1 MKSHIPIDLIAH
13 ILCRLPVKSVL
24 RFLCVSKSWAELIKG
39 LGFIKTHLKRS
50 INSDRDC
57 TIIIDQIASVPSL
70 NFLSV
75 LFRHDNENCLPRA
88 MEIYP
93 PLQGRPKRETTIVD
107 YCNGLVCLHNN
118 VKEIA
123 LWNPLIR
130 KYKKLPSEPVQ
141 RPSGFEDSLWST
153 EYAFGHDPHNNDY
166 KVVRIAQFCEGHR
179 PLLIIGIEVKI
190 YSLILQ
196 AWKKVEEPGPNKLP
210 WISSSPAVST
220 NGAAHWFTIP
230 DRSVPGQEILAFDF
244 ANNEK
249 FLFYKTPVQPID
261 TDDIQKTGLGVLG
274 GCLCFVVNDCKNMC
288 HEVWLMKEYGVENS
302 WTKVYK
308 IDLRANKISSNSNFE
323 FFKPLKFSRDRKKV
337 LLENSGN
344 LFWYDL
350 EKERSKRLKVQNL
363 PVLFRPL
370 TSTGSLLLLDDGDS
384 VTDPKQNKI
393 KKSR

>member
-13 ILCRLPVKSVL
+13 ILCRLPVKSVV

-39 LGFIKTHLKRS
+39 LGFINTHLKRS

-75 LFRHDNENCLPRA
+75 LFRHDNENCLPKA

-93 PLQGRPKRETTIVD
+93 PLQGRPERETTIVD
-107 YCNGLVCLHNN
+107 YCNGLVCLHNC

-153 EYAFGHDPHNNDY
+153 VYAFGHDPHNDDY
-166 KVVRIAQFCEGHR
+166 KVVRIAQFCEGDR

-190 YSLILQ
+190 YSLKLQ
-196 AWKKVEEPGPNKLP
+196 AWKKVAEQGPNMLP

-220 NGAAHWFTIP
+220 NGAAHWLTIP

-244 ANNEK
+244 SNNEK

-274 GCLCFVVNDCKNMC
+274 GCLCFVVNDCKNMY
-288 HEVWLMKEYGVENS
+288 HDVWLMKEYGVESS

-308 IDLRANKISSNSNFE
+308 TDLRANKIYSNLNSE
-323 FFKPLKFSRDRKKV
+323 FVKPLKFSRDGKKV
-337 LLENSGN
+337 LLENSKN

-350 EKERSKRLKVQNL
+350 EKNRSKRLKVRNL

-370 TSTGSLLLLDDGDS
+370 TSTGSLLLFDDGDS
-384 VTDPKQNKI
+384 VIDPKQNKI